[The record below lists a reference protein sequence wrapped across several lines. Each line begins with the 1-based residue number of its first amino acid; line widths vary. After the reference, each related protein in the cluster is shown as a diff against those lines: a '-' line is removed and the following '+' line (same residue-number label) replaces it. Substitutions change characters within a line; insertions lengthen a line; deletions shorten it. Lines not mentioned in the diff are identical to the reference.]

1 MNRKMNFT
9 NINIDDYEDDNYPI
23 FERIKSTKP
32 KPKTER
38 YSSKDD
44 IKNRIKEQRILKN
57 SS

>member
-1 MNRKMNFT
+1 MNFT